1 MTGSRNFHIYKA
13 KLARTIT
20 LMYKLNQVCI
30 DKEQNYL
37 CQEGRLSF
45 LHLKTYWQR
54 LSSSK
59 SLVESESEWDW

>member
-1 MTGSRNFHIYKA
+1 
-13 KLARTIT
+13 
-20 LMYKLNQVCI
+20 MYKLDQVCI

-45 LHLKTYWQR
+45 LQLKTYWQR